1 MDKTNRESFFS
12 ISEEVVPENEVLEFD
27 IFINSSGN
35 EARDRFVK
43 VSATGTAHSR
53 EELRDMK
60 KKYHQLYV
68 PELQRDLYLKSLVKS
83 EKFTDV
89 KKTEVIKDSA
99 IKHLNRLFD
108 KNKEFT
114 NEVLTEAIE
123 GCRDSIENMIDV
135 IQDYDVTDVQNLIA
149 NLSFHDFY
157 TYDHSINVAMYSI
170 VTYRAIK
177 PKASREE
184 LLEAGLG
191 GLLHDLGKTKIPTH
205 IINNPGNLSDEDF
218 EQIKKHPDYGIELL
232 DEHNCCN
239 IKDLDFGAIR
249 RVVHEHH
256 ENYNGSGYP
265 AKVKGEDIHL
275 MARVTAIAD
284 FYDAITTKRS
294 YHEVLST
301 EDALQVMQRSVGR
314 KIDPGIFEV
323 FTQQIKD
330 LVLKGK
336 GNKQLPDSFDP
347 CQPHNVLP
355 FESVKAESQGADL
368 FKKDKQDFG
377 KVIKQDPKE
386 KAVKKKKAS

>member
-12 ISEEVVPENEVLEFD
+12 VSEEVIPENEVLGFD
-27 IFINSSGN
+27 IYINSSSN

-43 VSATGTAHSR
+43 ISAKGNSLSRQELVS
-53 EELRDMK
+53 MK
-60 KKYHQLYV
+60 KKYFQLYV
-68 PELQRDLYLKSLVKS
+68 PELQRDEYLKSLVKS
-83 EKFTDV
+83 EKFSDV
-89 KKTEVIKDSA
+89 RKTEVIKDSA
-99 IKHLNRLFD
+99 IKHLNRIFD
-108 KNKEFT
+108 KDKEFT
-114 NEVLTEAIE
+114 NEVLSEAIS
-123 GCRDSIENMIDV
+123 GCRDSVENMIDV
-135 IQDYDVTDVQNLIA
+135 IQDYDVSDVQNLIA

-170 VTYRAIK
+170 VTYRAIR
-177 PKASREE
+177 PKASKEE
-184 LLEAGLG
+184 LVEAGLG

-232 DEHNCCN
+232 NDHTCCH
-239 IKDLDFGAIR
+239 IEGLDFEAIR

-314 KIDPGIFEV
+314 KIDPKIFEV

-336 GNKQLPDSFDP
+336 GNKQLPDNFDP

-355 FESVKAESQGADL
+355 FEAVKAEAQGTDL

-377 KVIKQDPKE
+377 KVIKQELGDKP
-386 KAVKKKKAS
+386 AKKKKAS